1 MPACVE
7 TLFSVREVPWHGLGQ
22 ILDNPVTS
30 KEAIVAAGLDW
41 NVITKEVY
49 VGGVKTPGYVANV
62 RDSDNSVLGIVTNR
76 YSIIQNSEAFEFT
89 DSLVS
94 DGELTY
100 ETAGSLRNGKQIW
113 LLGKLPKTEILGDD
127 LEPYI
132 CFTNTHD
139 GTGAVRVCMTPVR
152 VVCNNTLNLAL
163 RTAKRSWSTRH
174 TGDIQSKVREA
185 QATLGMANDY
195 ISALKQE
202 AENLANINVSDET
215 IEGILDL
222 IYPVKDDASD
232 LTKGRID
239 GLKEEF
245 FRCLGMSDIKQF
257 RGTAYGAM
265 MAATDFA
272 DHSKPLRV
280 TKNSDENRWNAII
293 VGHPFVDTMFKQLE
307 KIGA

>member
-7 TLFSVREVPWHGLGQ
+7 SLFSVREVPWHGLGQ

-41 NVITKEVY
+41 NVVTKEVY

-62 RDSDNSVLGIVTNR
+62 RDSDNAVLGIVTNR
-76 YSIIQNSEAFEFT
+76 YSIIQNREAFEFT

-215 IEGILDL
+215 IEGILDQ

-280 TKNSDENRWNAII
+280 TTNSDENRWNAII

-307 KIGA
+307 KIRA

>member
-7 TLFSVREVPWHGLGQ
+7 SLFSVREVPWHGLGQ

-41 NVITKEVY
+41 NVVTKEVY

-62 RDSDNSVLGIVTNR
+62 RDSDNAVLGIVTNR
-76 YSIIQNSEAFEFT
+76 YSIIQNREAFEFT

-215 IEGILDL
+215 IEGILDQ

-307 KIGA
+307 KIRA

>member
-7 TLFSVREVPWHGLGQ
+7 SLFSVREVPWHGLGT

-30 KEAIVAAGLDW
+30 EDAIVAAGLDW
-41 NVITKEVY
+41 NVIKKEVS
-49 VGGVKTPGYVANV
+49 VDGVKAHGYVANV
-62 RDSDNSVLGIVTNR
+62 RDKDNTILGIVTNR
-76 YSIIQNSEAFEFT
+76 YSIIQNREAFEFT
-89 DSLVS
+89 DSLVEE
-94 DGELTY
+94 GMTY

-113 LLGKLPKTEILGDD
+113 LLGKLPKDQILGED
-127 LEPYI
+127 LEPYV

-139 GTGAVRVCMTPVR
+139 GSGAVRVCMTPIR

-163 RTAKRSWSTRH
+163 HTAKRSWSTRH

-185 QATLGMANDY
+185 QATLGLANDY

-202 AENLANINVSDET
+202 AENLANKKVSDET
-215 IEGILDL
+215 IEAILDM

-232 LTKGRID
+232 LTKGRIE
-239 GLKEEF
+239 GLKQEF
-245 FRCLGMSDIKQF
+245 FRCLGMDDIKQY

-272 DHSKPLRV
+272 DHSRPLRV
-280 TKNSDENRWNAII
+280 TKNSDENRWSAII

-307 KIGA
+307 KVGA

>member
-7 TLFSVREVPWHGLGQ
+7 SMFSVREVPWHGLGT

-41 NVITKEVY
+41 NVVTKEVY

-62 RDSDNSVLGIVTNR
+62 RDSDNTVLGIVTNR
-76 YSIIQNSEAFEFT
+76 YSIIQNREAFEFT

-222 IYPVKDDASD
+222 IYPIKDDASD